1 MTTGRTR
8 SKAFL
13 LALLLVTLA
22 ACSGSGSKSQ
32 GANSDLNTEVSPR
45 PTTGELAPDQVLRV
59 NSFGQLK
66 NFDPAKLGPTTTGA
80 GALGRQYTEPLLIP
94 RPGTAPPY
102 RTDGA
107 AAEKFD
113 VSSDELT
120 YTFRLRANAKYNDG
134 QPVKASDFA
143 YAWRRL
149 IDPRSAAPFGPRFAR
164 AVKGGD
170 AAASLGPKADAAT
183 VEASL
188 DRLGLAAPD
197 DRTFV
202 VTLAQP
208 LGYFEWI
215 ATLAQGAPVRKD
227 VVDRFGQDTWATK
240 VDTLITNGPFKVS
253 DIGSDTTTFVA
264 NRNYWEPVKLQKIV
278 AYYGLDPSARW
289 TKYLNGEIDISN
301 GPPAASQDA
310 VRADPNF
317 TKELVKFP
325 ELSNNWLEFNT
336 KKPPFDNPK
345 VRLAFAQA
353 IDREAYLKVATNLM
367 AHTLTSLIPEGLPGY
382 QGAQGGAQQFDP
394 AKAKA
399 ALAAAGVTPEQIG
412 TVDILTFAFQERD
425 AVFIKDQLEKNLGI
439 SANVTSLSDGGAV
452 TSRVKQ
458 GNFTLK
464 TTFLGHAA
472 NYPDPQ
478 SFFGVMLSTSPD
490 NLTGWSN
497 PDYDRLVTQADTTV
511 DPAARQ
517 KLYDEAQS
525 LLVEQAPVAFLAQPL
540 RSYFLKPWVQGI
552 TRTAVDSAWMPGDL
566 YSKTLVIGKH

>member
-1 MTTGRTR
+1 MTTGQTR
-8 SKAFL
+8 YRAFF
-13 LALLLVTLA
+13 LALLFVTLA
-22 ACSGSGSKSQ
+22 ACSGSGSTSQ
-32 GANSDLNTEVSPR
+32 GADSDPNTEVSPR
-45 PTTGELAPDQVLRV
+45 PTTGELAADQVLRV

-66 NFDPAKLGPTTTGA
+66 NFDPAKLGATTTGA
-80 GALGRQYTEPLLIP
+80 GALGRQYTEPLLLP

-107 AAEKFD
+107 AAEKFA
-113 VSSDELT
+113 VSPDGLT
-120 YTFRLRANAKYNDG
+120 YTFFLRANAKYNDG
-134 QPVKASDFA
+134 QPVKAADFV

-149 IDPRSAAPFGPRFAR
+149 IDPRQAAPFGPRFAR
-164 AVKGGD
+164 AVKGGQ
-170 AAASLGPKADAAT
+170 AAASLGPEADATA

-188 DRLGLAAPD
+188 DQLGLGAPD

-202 VTLAQP
+202 VTLAEP

-227 VVDRFGQDTWATK
+227 VVDRFGQDTWATQ

-253 DIGSDTTTFVA
+253 DIGSDTTTFVP
-264 NRNYWEPVKLQKIV
+264 NPNYWGPVKLQKLV

-301 GPPAASQDA
+301 GPPAASKDA
-310 VRADPNF
+310 VLADPAF

-367 AHTLTSLIPEGLPGY
+367 AHALTSLIPEGIAGY
-382 QGAQGGAQQFDP
+382 QGAQGGAQQFDL

-425 AVFIKDQLEKNLGI
+425 AVFFKDQLEKNLGV

-452 TSRVKQ
+452 TSRVKE

-478 SFFGVMLSTSPD
+478 DFFDVLLSSSPA
-490 NLTGWSN
+490 NRTGWSN
-497 PDYDRLVTQADTTV
+497 PDYDRLVTQANTTV

-517 KLYDEAQS
+517 KLYDQAQS

-540 RSYFLKPWVQGI
+540 RNYFLKPWVQGI